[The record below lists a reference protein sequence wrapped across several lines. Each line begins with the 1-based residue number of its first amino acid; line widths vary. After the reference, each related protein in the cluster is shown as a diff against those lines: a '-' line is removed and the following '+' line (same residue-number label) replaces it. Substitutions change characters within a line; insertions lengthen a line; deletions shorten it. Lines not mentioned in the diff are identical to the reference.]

1 MLLWGIFI
9 VLAVIFAIL
18 LVMVFIR
25 KLQFDVIHQNFL
37 DLEDKIGGQ
46 VRRAGFAARPSYA
59 CEYKGQN
66 VSISFT
72 SEKNKGDDRRY
83 YITATMEAKA
93 KINFSILSADWM
105 GPAQKNDKRTLIPL
119 QDGEYLMEP
128 RNSTQLHKVKLPS
141 IEAQL
146 EKIAPFAYI
155 LMAKTGMILE
165 RTSKNI
171 TEDMKAD
178 SLLKLIDGMISFK
191 KTVE

>member
-1 MLLWGIFI
+1 MILWGIFG
-9 VLAVIFAIL
+9 VLAAIFL
-18 LVMVFIR
+18 LLLAMVFIR

-37 DLEDKIGGQ
+37 DLEDQIGGQ

-72 SEKNKGDDRRY
+72 SEKSKEDGRRY

-93 KINFSILSADWM
+93 KINFSILSAEWM
-105 GPAQKNDKRTLIPL
+105 GPSQQDEKRTLIPL
-119 QDGEYLMEP
+119 QDGAYLMEP
-128 RNSTQLHKVKLPS
+128 RNSTQLHKVKLPT

-146 EKIAPFAYI
+146 ERIAPFAYI

-171 TEDMKAD
+171 TEDMKAE
-178 SLLKLIDGMISFK
+178 SLLQLIDGMFNFK